1 MIFIK
6 RTAPP
11 KQLTD
16 EVVKKLTNLYKEE
29 QSNVWSKKY
38 IKDAL
43 LNMSHNKCC
52 YCEAPLDQQGL
63 YMQVE
68 HFHPKSSYPE
78 EVVDWD
84 NLLPVCPTCN
94 SKKREL
100 DTVKVSFINPSKENP
115 KNLFIL
121 NNYRFEPKEDN
132 EKANRTIKV
141 LGLNSI
147 DKLMIARFR
156 VGSTL
161 LERIKKLCES
171 VSANQNDYDLLV
183 SNATE
188 LVGVLESVQKDKAYS
203 ATSSSLLINSGYY
216 KKIKKVFIENSV
228 WDEDLK
234 KLDSEA
240 RKIAFEQ
247 V

>member
-1 MIFIK
+1 M
-6 RTAPP
+6 
-11 KQLTD
+11 
-16 EVVKKLTNLYKEE
+16 
-29 QSNVWSKKY
+29 
-38 IKDAL
+38 
-43 LNMSHNKCC
+43 
-52 YCEAPLDQQGL
+52 
-63 YMQVE
+63 
-68 HFHPKSSYPE
+68 
-78 EVVDWD
+78 
-84 NLLPVCPTCN
+84 
-94 SKKREL
+94 
-100 DTVKVSFINPSKENP
+100 
-115 KNLFIL
+115 
-121 NNYRFEPKEDN
+121 
-132 EKANRTIKV
+132 
-141 LGLNSI
+141 
-147 DKLMIARFR
+147 
-156 VGSTL
+156 
-161 LERIKKLCES
+161 CES